1 MEVITS
7 LADSAPKSGKIPQQ
21 MSGVT
26 RGFRDQQG
34 RARFCLGRASQS
46 TSISLLSEYQAGGGK
61 CATPGRRP
69 KMILYRTLARRARTA
84 PLDKSSDAI
93 EIALAKATIRSPST
107 HETCRGRHPHLP
119 SGAQLRKSSRQP
131 RAVGGSP
138 ERVV

>member
-61 CATPGRRP
+61 CA
-69 KMILYRTLARRARTA
+69 ILGKALSA
-84 PLDKSSDAI
+84 LLSDACL
-93 EIALAKATIRSPST
+93 EF
-107 HETCRGRHPHLP
+107 RGFEGLTSERAGF
-119 SGAQLRKSSRQP
+119 SGWKYRLSR
-131 RAVGGSP
+131 
-138 ERVV
+138 